1 MYKVKKPTICG
12 GDYHQTCFYTGNQ
25 YFLFLERDLRVE
37 LDLKPFTFHVLI
49 VGRFLL
55 GQSSLQACPLSNDP
69 NKVGT
74 EFMLTKKQITAA
86 INNPNPEF
94 TMKRAL
100 IMKEYMPKDVEPLPN
115 DWIEVRHKSHMNLY
129 WIVFEKFLNKMN
141 KNLAD

>member
-1 MYKVKKPTICG
+1 MSESEPEQCPLPIYSSNFPTASSPMQSISTSISSDILSINLECPSPAKKRKK
-12 GDYHQTCFYTGNQ
+12 
-25 YFLFLERDLRVE
+25 E
-37 LDLKPFTFHVLI
+37 
-49 VGRFLL
+49 
-55 GQSSLQACPLSNDP
+55 SLQVCPLSNDQ

-129 WIVFEKFLNKMN
+129 WIVFEKFLSKMN